1 MITAIDTSVLID
13 IFSGN
18 ARFGQASTARFREAL
33 AQGSVVACEIVWA
46 EVAGLFP
53 RPESAQDAMAELAVE
68 FSGMTSESA
77 MAAGAAWRQYRQ
89 RGGER
94 ARMLADFLIGAHA
107 QSQTDRL
114 LTRDRGFYRTYFR
127 GLTVI
132 EPVAT

>member
-1 MITAIDTSVLID
+1 MITAIDTNVLVD
-13 IFSGN
+13 IFSGD
-18 ARFGQASTARFREAL
+18 ARFGQTSTAQFREAL
-33 AQGSVVACEIVWA
+33 AHGSVVACEVVWA

-53 RPESAQDAMAELAVE
+53 RSESAEAAMAELTIE
-68 FSGMTSESA
+68 FSGMTEA
-77 MAAGAAWRQYRQ
+77 TAIAAGAAWRQYRQ

-107 QSQTDRL
+107 ETQADRL